1 MMTTG
6 RALIAAVA
14 LLICTQASASQLRLG
29 GVHAPNSFE
38 TQALNKFAELA
49 SEKSG
54 GSLQIKVFPAGQLGA
69 AQTMID
75 MISTGAIDMFANVA
89 DWNQN
94 LESDFAIL
102 SMPFTFHDLDHLK
115 SFLASD
121 SYQAMKKKMLEEKHV
136 RVVADNWYR
145 LPRILLTRQPVASIK
160 DVAGLK
166 LRMPNIESFI
176 KTWSAFGA
184 KPTIIPFSE
193 AFISMKTG
201 VVDGMEA
208 PLSSIYSQK
217 FYQVAPYIAMTNHG
231 LAPFNVL
238 MNERSYEALPDRE
251 KKALTDAGEEAGRFY
266 VDLIKQKFS
275 DQKAKMISE
284 GAKFVDIPLQ
294 PFAEK
299 AKVVAEDFESRGV
312 WPKGLFAKIQT
323 MAPSSH

>member
-121 SYQAMKKKMLEEKHV
+121 SYQAMKKKMLEV
-136 RVVADNWYR
+136 RAHKR
-145 LPRILLTRQPVASIK
+145 
-160 DVAGLK
+160 
-166 LRMPNIESFI
+166 
-176 KTWSAFGA
+176 
-184 KPTIIPFSE
+184 
-193 AFISMKTG
+193 
-201 VVDGMEA
+201 
-208 PLSSIYSQK
+208 
-217 FYQVAPYIAMTNHG
+217 
-231 LAPFNVL
+231 
-238 MNERSYEALPDRE
+238 
-251 KKALTDAGEEAGRFY
+251 
-266 VDLIKQKFS
+266 
-275 DQKAKMISE
+275 
-284 GAKFVDIPLQ
+284 
-294 PFAEK
+294 AEK
-299 AKVVAEDFESRGV
+299 DIGKAIAAAVNEEVSARMESKTVR
-312 WPKGLFAKIQT
+312 
-323 MAPSSH
+323 